1 MGSGSGFQQSFPSY
15 GSGTNHPAIGRS
27 GSASWAP
34 GYGFQQGN
42 LSQVQQNPTGFGSFG
57 NFANVPGGGLG
68 VGGHELPPPSGGVF
82 NNTGNFG
89 TGVVGGQDM
98 IRPPYG
104 GGVFPNQGPPG
115 YW

>member
-1 MGSGSGFQQSFPSY
+1 M
-15 GSGTNHPAIGRS
+15 
-27 GSASWAP
+27 
-34 GYGFQQGN
+34 
-42 LSQVQQNPTGFGSFG
+42 
-57 NFANVPGGGLG
+57 PGGGLG